1 MPLYKVKPE
10 RTIEHEN
17 VCYFGGNVVELASEY
32 GAFHEPNILPYV
44 APVSEDVSLESD
56 NSVIVE
62 KEFEDEEE
70 TDQEK
75 EKSSSLVWYQ

>member
-1 MPLYKVKPE
+1 MPVYQVKPD

-17 VCYFGGNVVELASEY
+17 RCYFQGDVVELPSVL

-70 TDQEK
+70 TDQEE